1 MKKESLEDLLMD
13 EARPVFK
20 YLVKVGASKEDAED
34 IVQDTLYQA
43 MKYIDSIHE
52 DKVRAW
58 LFKVAINRFY
68 TLYKKQSRLVRLT
81 SEEIEAIKPLM
92 ASAED
97 LFLTEQS
104 KTELIQALNKLKP
117 SYKNLMVLKY
127 FMDLSYKEIAGILE
141 MSEQNVKIYLY
152 RARNT
157 FKQIWEETHNER

>member
-68 TLYKKQSRLVRLT
+68 TLYKKQSRIVRLT